1 MKKAKQL
8 RKGFTPRAGFDPSE
22 LHHATTARVWYS
34 PEVARWEVEKGA
46 TPLVDGSAVSER
58 SVGSA
63 DWLVGEVL
71 SFRGGAVVLAPAALL
86 APLPGPAPPPRPPPP
101 PPPA

>member
-46 TPLVDGSAVSER
+46 APLVDGSAVSER

-71 SFRGGAVVLAPAALL
+71 SFRGGAVVLEPAHPRELVLGRAPDLQPLL
-86 APLPGPAPPPRPPPP
+86 PRP
-101 PPPA
+101 

>member
-46 TPLVDGSAVSER
+46 APLVDGSAVSER

-71 SFRGGAVVLAPAALL
+71 SFRGGGGLPAAG
-86 APLPGPAPPPRPPPP
+86 PLRELVPGPGPGRQRPLR
-101 PPPA
+101 